1 MNNAKMAFWAILIEE
16 HSLSLVQTVLRLEGA
31 DVDDI
36 FDTADRDVKEQPKV
50 LTRDVL
56 SVVLQQ
62 AGAPQ
67 EALDVGPVNDPRLHA
82 GASDEWSC

>member
-1 MNNAKMAFWAILIEE
+1 MNDAKMAVWTILIEE
-16 HSLSLVQTVLRLEGA
+16 HSLSLVQTVLRLECA
-31 DVDDI
+31 EVDDI

-50 LTRDVL
+50 LTRDEQP
-56 SVVLQQ
+56 VVLQQ